1 MSQPYQTI
9 DVVRSIA
16 PHLFD
21 HSRRTYRRRTTKM
34 AVPASVPLQTGS
46 MARELESMS
55 PKARQ
60 HYAECA
66 QQRAKLDKFYRGPR
80 EEEIRLYEA
89 RWVETTACFINWSF
103 DVSIG
108 NAKLRRSGMP
118 GKVTKTRVTRES
130 FK

>member
-34 AVPASVPLQTGS
+34 AVPASVPLQTGP

-89 RWVETTACFINWSF
+89 RKC
-103 DVSIG
+103 
-108 NAKLRRSGMP
+108 
-118 GKVTKTRVTRES
+118 KTEEIRDAGEGDENESHEGQLQVREWPRDGV
-130 FK
+130 